1 MEIKEEEEYVDD
13 DDVVVVVEN
22 LTKKKKKKSYKAP
35 RSLASYNQSYL
46 KNLTFISLYVYSV
59 QYILII
65 YSCIYFCLCLN

>member
-13 DDVVVVVEN
+13 DDDDVVEN
-22 LTKKKKKKSYKAP
+22 LTKKKKSYKAP